1 MYITSRL
8 VYGFVFG
15 FEVVE
20 VQETEDSSYSVYKLD
35 LGFVSINM
43 IPATKIMILEKLARN
58 HSIWHRMVLG
68 FGANPSI
75 AEDIVQDMYLKIF
88 EMVERGK
95 DISYGDDD
103 VNKFYVY
110 LTLKSLHGDYYRQK
124 NKLTVY
130 STDDNPEEN
139 KYDLISS
146 NSDYDGKEQLA
157 FEKTYAKV
165 MEVLNELPLSDNYPY
180 FKNIFIG
187 YNTRELSMRRMAKET
202 GINLNSIFNTLTK
215 VMNIVR
221 DECGEDVQDYFNK
234 DYHLI

>member
-1 MYITSRL
+1 
-8 VYGFVFG
+8 
-15 FEVVE
+15 
-20 VQETEDSSYSVYKLD
+20 
-35 LGFVSINM
+35 
-43 IPATKIMILEKLARN
+43 MILEKLAKN
-58 HSIWHRMVLG
+58 HSTWNRMVLG

-75 AEDIVQDMYLKIF
+75 AEDIVQDMYIKIHDL
-88 EMVERGK
+88 VERGK
-95 DISYGDDD
+95 DITYGDDD

-146 NSDYDGKEQLA
+146 NEDYNESEQDA
-157 FEKTYAKV
+157 FDKTYSKV
-165 MEVLNELPLSDNYPY
+165 VKVLDELPLSDNYPY

-221 DECGEDVQDYFNK
+221 DECGEDVADFFNK
-234 DYHLI
+234 DYHLIK

>member
-1 MYITSRL
+1 
-8 VYGFVFG
+8 
-15 FEVVE
+15 
-20 VQETEDSSYSVYKLD
+20 
-35 LGFVSINM
+35 
-43 IPATKIMILEKLARN
+43 MILRKLAKN
-58 HSIWHRMVLG
+58 HSTWLRMVLG

-75 AEDIVQDMYLKIF
+75 AEDIVQDMYIKIF
-88 EMVERGK
+88 DIVEKGK

-103 VNKFYVY
+103 VNKFYIY

-124 NKLTVY
+124 SKLTVY

-146 NSDYDGKEQLA
+146 NSEYDNKEQVA

-165 MEVLNELPLSDNYPY
+165 MEVLNELPLSDDYPY

-187 YNTRELSMRRMAKET
+187 YNTRGLSMRRMAKET

-221 DECGEDVQDYFNK
+221 DECGEDVQDFYNK